1 MEVVIRRA
9 KYDLRKAEERA
20 HILEGYLKALDHL
33 DEVIK
38 LIRASRTPD
47 EAKENLIA
55 KSKEETWYLNN
66 SMFADLTDDIY
77 QQENGLSEIQAK
89 AILELRLQRLTGMER
104 DKIVDE
110 FNGLVATIRHLKEL
124 LGSEL
129 MRYELIK
136 TELLEVKENSATRV
150 KQRSS
155 TSQMKCA

>member
-1 MEVVIRRA
+1 
-9 KYDLRKAEERA
+9 
-20 HILEGYLKALDHL
+20 
-33 DEVIK
+33 
-38 LIRASRTPD
+38 
-47 EAKENLIA
+47 
-55 KSKEETWYLNN
+55 
-66 SMFADLTDDIY
+66 MFADLTDDIY

-155 TSQMKCA
+155 ISQMKCVSKT